1 MAETAAGSTLSAVP
15 AAPGAAALQALCT
28 ELDDHVVQLFLELE
42 QLEGKR
48 AELNARVEEGW
59 FSLSKTRYAMGAKAV
74 GPLQYSSSMAPL
86 FRVCAS
92 EPEPGRPEFQVLFA
106 KAGSP
111 KDPSP
116 TEDQGVTA
124 GEPKS
129 ESPVLRRRQ
138 QPLGSSPQPAPPTP
152 AAETSVEQDPLTW
165 FGILVPQSLRQAQGS
180 FRGALLIAGEIAG
193 LQSRVE
199 WERTR
204 IQALI
209 QEKRKLLEQMKVE

>member
-1 MAETAAGSTLSAVP
+1 MAEAAAESGPSPAP
-15 AAPGAAALQALCT
+15 AAPGAGALPALYAQ
-28 ELDDHVVQLFLELE
+28 LDDHVVQLFLELE

-74 GPLQYSSSMAPL
+74 SPLQYSSSMAPL

-92 EPEPGRPEFQVLFA
+92 EPEPGRPEFRVVFT

-111 KDPSP
+111 KDSSP
-116 TEDQGVTA
+116 KEDQGVVD
-124 GEPKS
+124 GRPKS

-138 QPLGSSPQPAPPTP
+138 QPPGAPPQPAAPSP
-152 AAETSVEQDPLTW
+152 ATETSGEPDPLTW

-180 FRGALLIAGEIAG
+180 FRAALLIAGEIAE
-193 LQSRVE
+193 LQSRIA
-199 WERTR
+199 WERAQ
-204 IQALI
+204 IQGLL